1 MSTLDWTVLA
11 TAALL
16 VGFAKTAIGGVGAIA
31 TALFATVLPAKQS
44 TGALLPL
51 LLAGD
56 VVAVASYRRHADWPI
71 LLRLFPS
78 VAAGVV
84 TGAVFV
90 ATVDDAVMRRTIGA
104 LLVLLV
110 VLTLVQRRLKRTT
123 FAVSGRPATL
133 FFGLLAGFTTMVAN
147 AGGPVMSLYLLA
159 AGASMLSFLGTG
171 AWFFFVVNLFKLPF
185 SIGLGL
191 IDFGSLALDVTL
203 LPALLVGAVIG
214 RLVISRLNQSVFET
228 LVLVFTAASAV
239 NLLR

>member
-1 MSTLDWTVLA
+1 MSALDWTVLA
-11 TAALL
+11 TAAVL

-56 VVAVASYRRHADWPI
+56 VVAVTCYRRHADWPL

-84 TGAVFV
+84 VGAVFV
-90 ATVDDAVMRRTIGA
+90 AKVDDTAMRRTIGA

-110 VLTLVQRRLKRTT
+110 VLTLAQRRMKRTAFT
-123 FAVSGRPATL
+123 VGGRPATL
-133 FFGLLAGFTTMVAN
+133 LFGLLAGFTTMVAN

-159 AGASMLSFLGTG
+159 AGASMMSFLGTG

-185 SIGLGL
+185 SFALGL
-191 IDFGSLALDVTL
+191 IDVSSLGLDAML
-203 LPALLVGAVIG
+203 LPALLAGAVIG
-214 RLVISRLNQSVFET
+214 RLVISRLDQSIFEA
-228 LVLVFTAASAV
+228 LILAFTAASAI

>member
-1 MSTLDWTVLA
+1 VSALDWTVLA
-11 TAALL
+11 TGAVL

-51 LLAGD
+51 LIAGD
-56 VVAVASYRRHADWPI
+56 VVAVSSYRRHADWPL

-84 TGAVFV
+84 VGAGFV
-90 ATVDDAVMRRTIGA
+90 ARVDDTAMRRTIGA
-104 LLVLLV
+104 LLVFLV
-110 VLTLVQRRLKRTT
+110 ALTLVQRLNRTAVT
-123 FAVSGRPATL
+123 VSGRAATL
-133 FFGLLAGFTTMVAN
+133 LFGLLAGFTTMVAN

-159 AGASMLSFLGTG
+159 AGASMMRFLGTG
-171 AWFFFVVNLFKLPF
+171 AWFFFIVNVFKLPF

-191 IDFGSLALDVTL
+191 VGLGSLALDVRL
-203 LPALLVGAVIG
+203 LPPLLVGAVVG
-214 RLVISRLNQSVFET
+214 RLVISRLDQGVFEA
-228 LVLVFTAASAV
+228 LILLFTAASAV